1 MAMQEALAQPDVRVA
16 PAYNKGMTTSTN
28 ATSTDVDSTN
38 GTSTAAADAP
48 GTLLPRPF
56 VFVRH
61 GETFYNRARLIAG
74 RMDVVLTPLGE
85 RQALEAC
92 ALLGGQRWSRV
103 AVSTMFR
110 ARKTARL
117 IVPNALLHFDH
128 GLRERDWG
136 ALEGLAQ
143 RHPMP
148 YFDTPAGGESWA
160 IFRTRVLAS
169 LNATL
174 DAFDCPLIVAHSGVF
189 RVIREAVTGTPHGPR
204 IGNVEPVVCLPGAEG
219 GFELLSCFEA
229 PGALERL
236 SSHLAKP

>member
-1 MAMQEALAQPDVRVA
+1 MQETFASARPDVQA
-16 PAYNKGMTTSTN
+16 IPTYTKGMTTPTDDASALGV
-28 ATSTDVDSTN
+28 ATQGASGEVP
-38 GTSTAAADAP
+38 AP
-48 GTLLPRPF
+48 LFPRPF

-85 RQALEAC
+85 RQALEAF

-103 AVSTMFR
+103 VVSTMFR

-117 IVPNALLHFDH
+117 IVPDAVLHFDH

-143 RHPMP
+143 RQPMP
-148 YFDTPAGGESWA
+148 YFDTPAGGESWEG
-160 IFRTRVLAS
+160 FRTRVLAS

-174 DAFDCPLIVAHSGVF
+174 DACACPLIVAHSGVF

-219 GFELLSCFEA
+219 GFELLSCFDA
-229 PGALERL
+229 PGALKRL
-236 SSHLAKP
+236 SNHAAKS